1 MPVSKGGEPIT
12 INATVAAGLLT
23 AIEEM
28 YRNKKSSKKG
38 GENNKNMPLTAPA
51 VPLLLTAAEE
61 MYRGKVRKSSKKGGE
76 NKVPLA
82 AFAVPTALVA
92 TREVYRNRMKRGG
105 GGPLMGS
112 PIQTSADL
120 LLPASNPVEHAFTPA
135 ARGALPILM
144 GGNKNNKN
152 NNKKNR
158 DNQRGGEY
166 YAPIEAPTTIL
177 MSAEGQMKL
186 GGGKSRGGGE
196 SYASTSDNYT
206 LLMPPRPNHLGGNT
220 KLSKL
225 SKDLNK
231 LTNKLDKQI
240 EKLKKKKGGSVDDD
254 INELQLR
261 KDSIEMNLRNKQND
275 LAMIYTS
282 RASNKDQ
289 QIEAKK
295 SEIEE
300 LKGTLL
306 TIDSQIKEMMQT
318 KQADKSMEHA
328 STQSSLDAASDEKWW
343 NNTMASA
350 KDYKPMPMSRSQF
363 NNGPIRPGD
372 LITAGTKK
380 KKTNKKR
387 GGEGEEEV
395 GFSPAIDLSSELGPI
410 PGGGKKKRN
419 KKRGGEGEE
428 EVGFSPAI
436 DLSSELGPIPG
447 GGKKKNNKKNNKKLV
462 GGLAELSDLL
472 EGMSNKLN

>member
-1 MPVSKGGEPIT
+1 MSTSKGGEPIT
-12 INATVAAGLLT
+12 INATVATGLLT

-28 YRNKKSSKKG
+28 YRNKKTGKKG
-38 GENNKNMPLTAPA
+38 GENKKNIPLTAPAVPLLLTAAEEMYRNKKTGKKGGENKNNIPLTAPA

-61 MYRGKVRKSSKKGGE
+61 MYRGKVRKSSKKGG
-76 NKVPLA
+76 KVPLA
-82 AFAVPTALVA
+82 AFAVPTALIA
-92 TREVYRNRMKRGG
+92 TREIYRNKMKRGG

-144 GGNKNNKN
+144 GGD
-152 NNKKNR
+152 KKNR

-186 GGGKSRGGGE
+186 GGGE

-206 LLMPPRPNHLGGNT
+206 LLMPPRQNHLGGNA

-240 EKLKKKKGGSVDDD
+240 EKLKNKKTNNKRGG
-254 INELQLR
+254 EG
-261 KDSIEMNLRNKQND
+261 
-275 LAMIYTS
+275 
-282 RASNKDQ
+282 
-289 QIEAKK
+289 
-295 SEIEE
+295 EE
-300 LKGTLL
+300 LDIGAPP
-306 TIDSQIKEMMQT
+306 SV
-318 KQADKSMEHA
+318 ADI
-328 STQSSLDAASDEKWW
+328 L
-343 NNTMASA
+343 
-350 KDYKPMPMSRSQF
+350 
-363 NNGPIRPGD
+363 GPVSGGGR
-372 LITAGTKK
+372 K

-387 GGEGEEEV
+387 GGEGEELDIGAPPSV
-395 GFSPAIDLSSELGPI
+395 ADILGPVS
-410 PGGGKKKRN
+410 GGERKKKH
-419 KKRGGEGEE
+419 
-428 EVGFSPAI
+428 
-436 DLSSELGPIPG
+436 
-447 GGKKKNNKKNNKKLV
+447 NNKNKKLV

-472 EGMSNKLN
+472 EGMSNKLY

>member
-92 TREVYRNRMKRGG
+92 TREVYRNRMKKGG
-105 GGPLMGS
+105 CGPLMGS

-120 LLPASNPVEHAFTPA
+120 LLPASNPVEQPFTPA

-144 GGNKNNKN
+144 GG
-152 NNKKNR
+152 NKKNR

-206 LLMPPRPNHLGGNT
+206 LLMPPRPNHLGGNA

-240 EKLKKKKGGSVDDD
+240 EKLKKKKGGSVDD
-254 INELQLR
+254 INELQSR
-261 KDSIEMNLRNKQND
+261 KESIEMNLRNKQND

-282 RASNKDQ
+282 RASNKEQ
-289 QIEAKK
+289 QIEDKK
-295 SEIEE
+295 SEIEKIKE
-300 LKGTLL
+300 ALL
-306 TIDSQIKEMMQT
+306 TIDSQIKDMMQT
-318 KQADKSMEHA
+318 KQADKSIDHT
-328 STQSSLDAASDEKWW
+328 SSQSSLDAASDEKWW

-372 LITAGTKK
+372 LITAGAKK

-395 GFSPAIDLSSELGPI
+395 GFSPAIDLSSELGPVI
-410 PGGGKKKRN
+410 GGAKKKKN

-436 DLSSELGPIPG
+436 DLSSDLGPIPG
-447 GGKKKNNKKNNKKLV
+447 GGKKKNNKKNNKKKLV